1 MEEESKTNQIIDS
14 LFEWYRLTDSGLRL
28 RMGEL
33 TAQEIRSIRAVLN
46 NIVGVDKEDKSD
58 YIKA

>member
-1 MEEESKTNQIIDS
+1 MKQENQKTTGQMINS
-14 LFEWYRLTDSGLRL
+14 LFEWYWLSDSGLRL

-46 NIVGVDKEDKSD
+46 SIVGVDKSE
-58 YIKA
+58 

>member
-1 MEEESKTNQIIDS
+1 MERKPKTITKMVDS
-14 LFEWYRLTDSGLRL
+14 LFEWYQLSDSGLRL

-46 NIVGVDKEDKSD
+46 SIVGHDQG
-58 YIKA
+58 

>member
-1 MEEESKTNQIIDS
+1 MEGKSKTITEIVDS
-14 LFEWYRLTDSGLRL
+14 LFEWWQLSDSGLRL

-46 NIVGVDKEDKSD
+46 SIVGIDKAE
-58 YIKA
+58 